1 MRTGLLAGG
10 NWIVDH
16 IKLIDTWPAQDALAS
31 IRRQSSSNGG
41 SPYNILVDL
50 AQLGAA
56 FPLSAVG
63 LVGDDAD
70 GRGIREDCVARGI
83 DVTQLRTTTA
93 APTSYTDVMTVEAT
107 GRRTFFHQRG
117 ANARLDVEH
126 FDFRTTKARFFHL
139 GYLLLLDRLD
149 EVVGTETRACE
160 VLRRAKAAGLMTSI
174 DCVSEDGQ
182 RFASRVLPALPL
194 VDVFFVND
202 FEAERLTGVLLRV
215 DGVIQRAK
223 VEAAADRLLSAG
235 VQGWVI
241 LHFPEAVYAR
251 GAAGE
256 GLWQPAL
263 RVPAEKI
270 VGAVGAGD
278 ALAAGV
284 LYGLHEGWPMEAVL
298 KLGVAVAAASL
309 SDPSCSRGVRPVRE
323 CLALVD
329 AYGFQST

>member
-31 IRRQSSSNGG
+31 IRRQATSNGG

-70 GRGIREDCVARGI
+70 GRSIRDDCVARGI
-83 DVTQLRTTTA
+83 DVSQLRTTTA
-93 APTSYTDVMTVEAT
+93 APTSYTDVMIVEAT

-117 ANARLDVEH
+117 ANAQLDIEH
-126 FDFRTTKARFFHL
+126 FDFKTTKARFFHL

-149 EVVGTETRACE
+149 EVEGSETRACE

-182 RFASRVLPALPL
+182 RFASRVRPALPW

-202 FEAERLTGVLLRV
+202 FEAERLTDVALRM

-235 VQGWVI
+235 VQAWVI
-241 LHFPEAVYAR
+241 LHFPEGVYAR

-263 RVPAEKI
+263 RVPPAQI
-270 VGAVGAGD
+270 AGAVGAGD

-323 CLALVD
+323 CLALAD